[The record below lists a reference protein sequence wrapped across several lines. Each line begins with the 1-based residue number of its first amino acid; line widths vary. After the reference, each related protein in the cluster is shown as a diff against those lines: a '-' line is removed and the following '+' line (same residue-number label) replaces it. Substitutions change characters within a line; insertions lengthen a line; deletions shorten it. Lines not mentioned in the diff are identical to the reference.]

1 MIVHGLKQYF
11 QKLTNFRWADTRR
24 KRTTRSG
31 VGHVIECIED
41 RTLLSA
47 GTLDAGFGNLG
58 RVVTDLTAVSGVA
71 ADVANSVAIQSDGK
85 YVVAGSSTTVISQGI
100 LTRYN
105 ANGTLDTSF
114 GAGGSVA
121 SSFFIDGFQD
131 LAILSDGSIV
141 VTGQVNDTAFNS
153 YFGVLK
159 VTPSG
164 LLDQNFGI
172 NGLAVVDFTPQ
183 GYINE
188 FPHALVAQGTNIVV
202 VGEGESPFGDLDMLV
217 ARFGPDG
224 NLDNTFN
231 GNGKQFV
238 AFNLAFGFKDDIA
251 NDVTIDNNNKVV
263 LAGSVDFGDLDFG
276 VARLTNTGILDT
288 TFDGDGKKNID
299 FGNFNDEEAFAV
311 AVEPGGN
318 IVLGGYTVSNT
329 NFTDDFGLAR
339 LNNLGV
345 LSAGFGT
352 GGLKAIDFGNIIDLS
367 NDRIHDLRVQGTQ
380 VVVAGFS
387 DHFTGV
393 LPDEQFALARVN
405 LSDGSLDPSLDPS
418 TGNGGRVTTTFFADA
433 VASANS
439 LAIDSSGNY
448 VVVGSSGGLG
458 GSTQNWALARYLSN
472 GTLDTTFGNQAR
484 VLTDQSFWN
493 GISHDQAASAITL
506 PDGRIVVSG
515 TSSLLGGST
524 YGVLSCYLPNG
535 VLDPTFGQGGEIASP
550 FFAGGF
556 QDLVALPDGSIF
568 AAGQVQDGSGNRFLG
583 VLKVTPNGFVDQ
595 NFGIRGLAVADF
607 GSMGY
612 TDEFAHALTLQ
623 GTNIVVAGEGVSPF
637 GDKDMLVARFSP
649 DGNLDNTFNGT
660 GLRAVVFNLA
670 FGLQDDIAY
679 DVTIDNNNKIVLAGS
694 VEFGDLDFGIARL
707 TNTGILDSTFDGDG
721 KKNIDFGFFNDEEAF
736 SVVVEP
742 GGNIVLGGYTISNT
756 NFTEDF
762 ALVRMNNLGALTA
775 GFGNGGLKSTD
786 FGNIIDLTDDRIRD
800 IRLQGNQVV
809 AAGSSADFTGILR
822 FQTFALAR
830 YNLSDGSLDP
840 NLDLASGNGGRIR
853 TSFFAT
859 TISTAN
865 AITFDASGNYILVG
879 SSGDG
884 FLADNFALA
893 KYQQNGTIDTAFGNQ
908 GRVLTDFSPVVGP
921 DDSGTSVTVA
931 ADGKIVVS
939 ALSQSFFGN
948 SGVIVRYNAD
958 GSLDQSF
965 GTGGLVGSALFPL
978 GFSDLIVLSDGSIIA
993 AGQVVDT
1000 AFNTYFGVLKLDP
1013 NGLVDQNFGIRGLA
1027 IADFGAMGY
1036 TDEVPHAIALQG
1048 TSIVVAG
1055 EGLSPF
1061 FDLDMLVARF
1071 AADGNLDNTFNG
1083 TGLQAVAFNLAFGF
1097 QNDIAN
1103 DVTIDNNNKIVLA
1116 GSVDFGDLDFGIA
1129 RLTNTGILD
1138 TTFDGDGKKNIDFG
1152 FFNDEEAFSVVV
1164 EPGGN
1169 IVLGGYTIS
1178 NTNFS
1183 EDFAL
1188 VRMNNLGSLSSGF
1201 GNGGLL
1207 TTDFGNILDLS
1218 NDRIQGIKLQG
1229 NQVVVAGFATPLF
1242 GALVFQEFAE
1252 ARYNLNNGQ
1261 LDSTVAPDTGNG
1273 GRVTTD
1279 FFASSRS
1286 RAAAIALDA
1295 NNNWVVVG
1303 AAGDGVF
1310 ADNIA
1315 LARFIDPP
1323 PTTVSVSSNVNSF
1336 SEAAGTVT
1344 VTAAL
1349 NVRSLVPVTVN
1360 LNFGGSA
1367 MLTTDYTRSASQ
1379 IVIPAGQLSRSITI
1393 TGVPDL
1399 AVEGPETVTIGI
1411 TGVTNATNVG
1421 TTLISL
1427 TEADANNAAPTD
1439 INLTNNT
1446 VAENQPNVLIGN
1458 LSAVDSAGD
1467 THTFSIQAGGNGN
1480 LFTINGNQ
1488 LRVGATGLN
1497 FEALGGS
1504 ATVNIR
1510 VQDQGSLTFTKQF
1523 TITVI
1528 DVNEAPTITAS
1539 GPFTIAENSANT
1551 TAVGTVGS
1559 TDPDGSAP
1567 FNTRNFSIASGNTNG
1582 AFAINASTGAITVVN
1597 SAALNFET
1605 TNSVTLTISL
1615 TDGGS
1620 PALSA
1625 ANQTVTIN
1633 VSDVNEA
1640 PTITASG
1647 PFTVAENSGNGTAV
1661 GTMGSS
1667 DPDGTAPNNTRNFS
1681 IASGNTNGA
1690 FSINSSTGAISVANP
1705 GALNFETTTSF
1716 TLIIALSDGGSPALS
1731 AANQTVTINV
1741 SDVNEAPTIL
1751 ANQAFSVPENSS
1763 NNTLVGLVGSNDPD
1777 QTAPNNSRTFTIT
1790 GGNTGNAFSIN
1801 PSNGQISVGTSS
1813 ALNFEGISVFDLTVE
1828 VRDGGNLTGSGI
1840 VRVNLQNVNE
1850 APTLGAPGAAAP
1862 FSKRAK
1868 IPSQVFPAITVNDPD
1883 GPIDLAKVTI
1893 TVSLP
1898 KANNGLVQ
1906 KKVKDLVSFDGASD
1920 LGTVSDTRNGT
1931 TRTITINL
1939 DPTTTSAAVQDFL
1952 RGIRFFSSGGSIN
1965 AKNLTRAFSVR
1976 VEDAGG
1982 LFATK
1987 NQTVNVVG

>member
-1 MIVHGLKQYF
+1 M
-11 QKLTNFRWADTRR
+11 
-24 KRTTRSG
+24 
-31 VGHVIECIED
+31 
-41 RTLLSA
+41 
-47 GTLDAGFGNLG
+47 
-58 RVVTDLTAVSGVA
+58 
-71 ADVANSVAIQSDGK
+71 
-85 YVVAGSSTTVISQGI
+85 
-100 LTRYN
+100 
-105 ANGTLDTSF
+105 
-114 GAGGSVA
+114 
-121 SSFFIDGFQD
+121 
-131 LAILSDGSIV
+131 
-141 VTGQVNDTAFNS
+141 
-153 YFGVLK
+153 
-159 VTPSG
+159 
-164 LLDQNFGI
+164 
-172 NGLAVVDFTPQ
+172 
-183 GYINE
+183 
-188 FPHALVAQGTNIVV
+188 
-202 VGEGESPFGDLDMLV
+202 SPY
-217 ARFGPDG
+217 
-224 NLDNTFN
+224 
-231 GNGKQFV
+231 
-238 AFNLAFGFKDDIA
+238 
-251 NDVTIDNNNKVV
+251 
-263 LAGSVDFGDLDFG
+263 S
-276 VARLTNTGILDT
+276 
-288 TFDGDGKKNID
+288 
-299 FGNFNDEEAFAV
+299 
-311 AVEPGGN
+311 
-318 IVLGGYTVSNT
+318 
-329 NFTDDFGLAR
+329 
-339 LNNLGV
+339 
-345 LSAGFGT
+345 
-352 GGLKAIDFGNIIDLS
+352 
-367 NDRIHDLRVQGTQ
+367 
-380 VVVAGFS
+380 
-387 DHFTGV
+387 
-393 LPDEQFALARVN
+393 
-405 LSDGSLDPSLDPS
+405 
-418 TGNGGRVTTTFFADA
+418 
-433 VASANS
+433 
-439 LAIDSSGNY
+439 
-448 VVVGSSGGLG
+448 
-458 GSTQNWALARYLSN
+458 
-472 GTLDTTFGNQAR
+472 
-484 VLTDQSFWN
+484 
-493 GISHDQAASAITL
+493 
-506 PDGRIVVSG
+506 
-515 TSSLLGGST
+515 GST
-524 YGVLSCYLPNG
+524 YGVLSCYLPSG

-568 AAGQVQDGSGNRFLG
+568 AAGQVQDGGGNNFLG

-612 TDEFAHALTLQ
+612 INEFAHALTLQ
-623 GTNIVVAGEGVSPF
+623 GNNIVVAGEGISPF

-660 GLRAVVFNLA
+660 GLQAVVFNLA
-670 FGLQDDIAY
+670 FGFQDDIAY

-694 VEFGDLDFGIARL
+694 VDFGDLDFGIARL
-707 TNTGILDSTFDGDG
+707 TNTGIPDSTFDGDG

-775 GFGNGGLKSTD
+775 GFGNGGLKTTD

-830 YNLSDGSLDP
+830 YNLSDGTLDP

-865 AITFDASGNYILVG
+865 AITFDANGNYVLVG

-893 KYQQNGTIDTAFGNQ
+893 KYLQNGTISTTFGNQ

-948 SGVIVRYNAD
+948 SGVIARYNAD

-978 GFSDLIVLSDGSIIA
+978 GFSDLIVLPDGSIIA
-993 AGQVVDT
+993 SGQVEDT
-1000 AFNTYFGVLKLDP
+1000 AFNTYFGILKLDS
-1013 NGLVDQNFGIRGLA
+1013 NGLVDQNFGIHGLA
-1027 IADFGAMGY
+1027 IADFGSMGY
-1036 TDEVPHAIALQG
+1036 TDEVPNAIALQG

-1055 EGLSPF
+1055 QGLSPF

-1083 TGLQAVAFNLAFGF
+1083 TGLQAVAFDLAFGF
-1097 QNDIAN
+1097 QDDIAN

-1129 RLTNTGILD
+1129 RLTNTGTLD

-1152 FFNDEEAFSVVV
+1152 FFNNEEAFSVVV

-1188 VRMNNLGSLSSGF
+1188 VRMNNLGNLSSGF
-1201 GNGGLL
+1201 GNGGLQ

-1218 NDRIQGIKLQG
+1218 DDRILGIKLQG

-1252 ARYNLNNGQ
+1252 ARYNLSNGQ

-1315 LARFIDPP
+1315 LARFTDPP
-1323 PTTVSVSSNVNSF
+1323 PTTVTVSSNVNTF

-1344 VTAAL
+1344 ITAAL

-1360 LNFGGSA
+1360 LSFGGSA
-1367 MLTTDYTRSASQ
+1367 QLTTDYTRSAAQ
-1379 IVIPAGQLSRSITI
+1379 IVIPAGQLSRSIII

-1399 AVEGPETVTIGI
+1399 AVEGPETLTIGI

-1427 TEADANNAAPTD
+1427 TETDANNAPPTD
-1439 INLTNNT
+1439 INLTNST
-1446 VAENQPNVLIGN
+1446 IAENQANALIGN

-1467 THTFSIQAGGNGN
+1467 THTFFIQPGGNGN
-1480 LFTINGNQ
+1480 LFTISGNQ

-1504 ATVNIR
+1504 ATVSIR
-1510 VQDQGSLTFTKQF
+1510 AQDQGTLSFTKQF
-1523 TITVI
+1523 TITVT

-1551 TAVGTVGS
+1551 TAVGTVGA
-1559 TDPDGSAP
+1559 TDPDLNAP

-1582 AFAINASTGAITVVN
+1582 AFSINSSTGAITVAN
-1597 SAALNFET
+1597 LAALNFET
-1605 TNSVTLTISL
+1605 TPSFTLTIALS
-1615 TDGGS
+1615 DGGS

-1625 ANQTVTIN
+1625 TNQTVTIN

-1681 IASGNTNGA
+1681 IASGNTSGA
-1690 FSINSSTGAISVANP
+1690 FTINSSTGAISVANP
-1705 GALNFETTTSF
+1705 AALNFEATTSF
-1716 TLIIALSDGGSPALS
+1716 TLTIALSDGGSPALS
-1731 AANQTVTINV
+1731 ATNQTVTINV
-1741 SDVNEAPTIL
+1741 SDVNEAPAINVGQSFTIAENSVATTPVGNVTSTDPDGTAPNNSRNFSIVGGNTGGAFVINQSSGAISVANPTAL
-1751 ANQAFSVPENSS
+1751 NFELTPSFTLTVALTDGGGLAATNQQVVVTVSDVNEAPSIGVGQSFTVAENTAANTQLGAVTSTDPDGTAPNNSRNFSIAGGNTGGAFSINQSNGTISVASTAALNFEATSSFTLTIALADGGGLTASNQTVTITVTDVNEAPTIPANQVFSVLENSS
-1763 NNTLVGLVGSNDPD
+1763 NNTLVGTVGSNDPD

-1801 PSNGQISVGTSS
+1801 PSNGQISVATSS
-1813 ALNFEGISVFDLTVE
+1813 ALNFEDIAVYNLTVE

-1850 APTLGAPGAAAP
+1850 TPTLGAPGSAQP
-1862 FSKRAK
+1862 FSKRGK
-1868 IPSQVFPAITVNDPD
+1868 VPTQVFPSITVNDPD
-1883 GPIDLAKVTI
+1883 GSTDLAKVTI

-1898 KANNGLVQ
+1898 KAGNGLVQ

-1920 LGTVSDTRNGT
+1920 LGTVSDTRSGT

-1952 RGIRFFSSGGSIN
+1952 RGIRFSSSGGSIN
-1965 AKNLTRAFSVR
+1965 SKNLSRAFTVR

-1982 LFATK
+1982 LFVSK
-1987 NQTVNVVG
+1987 SQTVNVVK